1 MQIAVPMGRSVEH
14 ILLRLLTPA
23 VLLFLAA
30 HLAAGVLDGRAAR
43 EQPAGGRSLALFL
56 EGGSGAAKTTRPSKV
71 QLRKLRVL
79 EQQPATPKPR
89 FLVVAATYF
98 ALLLEKE
105 EPQERPTYALAQIAV
120 PSLFAHARTRN
131 PRDPPGPLT

>member
-1 MQIAVPMGRSVEH
+1 MGKSVEH

-56 EGGSGAAKTTRPSKV
+56 EEGSGAAKTTRPSKV
-71 QLRKLRVL
+71 QWRKLRNFD
-79 EQQPATPKPR
+79 QQSATPKPR
-89 FLVVAATYF
+89 CLVVAAAYS
-98 ALLLEKE
+98 ALLLEE
-105 EPQERPTYALAQIAV
+105 GERQEPPAHALTRIAV

-131 PRDPPGPLT
+131 PRDPPGLLT